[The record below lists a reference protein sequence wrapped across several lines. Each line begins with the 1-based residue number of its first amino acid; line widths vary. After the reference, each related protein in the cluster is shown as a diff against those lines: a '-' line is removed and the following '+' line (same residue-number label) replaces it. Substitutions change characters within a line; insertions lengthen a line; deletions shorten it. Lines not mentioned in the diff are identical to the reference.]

1 MFSIP
6 KRMLQHFGLFV
17 LLLMV
22 VTACAPAAPAATTG
36 DGSATTNTG
45 STAVESA
52 TTSAAPDELITV
64 RPEEPPSLDWKDLT
78 HEPQIWALYAVI
90 EALTDRD
97 ARTQEVRPSLAES
110 WTWDEANTWT
120 FTLRQ
125 GVTFHNGEP
134 FNADAVIYTFERIAD
149 PAENAQ
155 LAQHLQ
161 NLESITALDD
171 YTVEIKTVSIDP
183 IFDRRISALRIGP
196 PQFSRENP
204 DQLSTT
210 IIGTGPYKFVEWVKG
225 QHIKL
230 TANTEY
236 WGEQPS
242 IPNVTILVRQDPSV
256 RAAMVQTGEA
266 HLGWAIN
273 PEDVAQTE
281 RVVQYTDLR
290 TIAMR
295 VDTTGQNPALADVR
309 VRQAML
315 YAIDLETVANTIF
328 LDIAA
333 PAKGNQQVAPAVL
346 GYDPDMDVWPYD
358 PERARQLIDE
368 AAADGVLVDT
378 PITIVQRVGQVP
390 RDNELVEY
398 AINAWNEIGLNVNVE
413 VLEAAAWVEVLFA
426 VGEEQEHGDLM
437 FMLHSVEL
445 QDYSHSSDRFLDS
458 DANISLWH
466 DEETARLLAVA
477 SELRDEERR
486 AAYQEVAHYLED
498 KVPFF
503 VFGSMVQTHAVS
515 PNLQWEPRPDS
526 IGNFW
531 EMSFVD

>member
-1 MFSIP
+1 MNSVSKILR
-6 KRMLQHFGLFV
+6 KSGLW
-17 LLLMV
+17 LLLLIALA
-22 VTACAPAAPAATTG
+22 ACAPTTPAAPS
-36 DGSATTNTG
+36 DSG
-45 STAVESA
+45 STPVSER
-52 TTSAAPDELITV
+52 AAKDELITV

-78 HEPQIWALYAVI
+78 HEPQSWAVFAVI
-90 EALTDRD
+90 EGLTDRD
-97 ARTQEVRPSLAES
+97 ARTQEVRPALAES

-134 FNADAVIYTFERIAD
+134 FTAEAVVYTFERIAD
-149 PAENAQ
+149 PDENAQ

-161 NLESITALDD
+161 NMESITAIDD
-171 YTVEIKTVSIDP
+171 YTVEVKTIHPDP
-183 IFDRRISALRIGP
+183 IFDRRISVIRIGA
-196 PQFSRENP
+196 PQFSQENP

-210 IIGTGPYKFVEWVKG
+210 LIGTGPYKFVEWVKG

-230 TANTEY
+230 TVNPDY
-236 WGEQPS
+236 WGEQPA
-242 IPNVTILVRQDPSV
+242 IPNVTTLFRSDPTV
-256 RAAMVQTGEA
+256 RAAMVRTGEA
-266 HLGWAIN
+266 DLAWSIN
-273 PEDVAQTE
+273 PEDIPTVE
-281 RVVQYTDLR
+281 KVVQYPDLR

-315 YAIDLETVANTIF
+315 YAIDIETLADTIYK
-328 LDIAA
+328 DIAL
-333 PAKGNQQVAPAVL
+333 PARGNQQVAPAVL
-346 GYDPDMDVWPYD
+346 GYDPNMEVWPYD
-358 PERARQLIDE
+358 PARARQLLDE
-368 AAADGVLVDT
+368 AAADGVPIDT

-398 AINAWNEIGLNVNVE
+398 AINAWSEIGLNVDVE

-426 VGEEQEHGDLM
+426 VDEEQEHGDLM

-445 QDYSHSSDRFLDS
+445 QDYSHSSDRFLDA

-466 DEETARLLAVA
+466 DEETARLLAIA
-477 SELRDEERR
+477 AELRDEERR
-486 AAYQEVAHYLED
+486 AAYQEVSHYLED
-498 KVPFF
+498 KVPFL
-503 VFGSMVQTHAVS
+503 VFGSMVQTHAVN
-515 PNLQWEPRPDS
+515 PNLQWEPRPDG